1 MYDAIFFTDMSS
13 KVYHVRPLG
22 AYRLAS
28 ELRTH
33 GYRVLVVEYFSKWLK
48 SKKDLIKLLQTVISK
63 DTLFV
68 GYSSTFFSNDN
79 KIKESVDSYDNYYGL
94 TKLTTWPADVQTIN
108 FINKYIKTLNP
119 DIKIVYGG
127 ASAVNLSSHLQNSS
141 VDFVVQGL
149 ADTTVVEIMNS
160 LKNKK
165 HIPYNLKNNMKVID
179 HDIFATKFNF
189 TDSFTQYEASDCFD
203 TDEVL
208 SLETSR
214 GCLFK
219 CSFCA
224 FPLIGRKKNDPSY
237 HKPTSVIASELKRNY
252 EMFNVTKYM
261 FVDDTFNE
269 STEKL
274 IHVRDAIKQSGVDIK
289 FTCYLRLDLL
299 NRYPEQIGL
308 LKEMGIQSA
317 FLGIETLNKDAGT
330 AIGKTSHPDKVKA
343 SLQMLRDEWGEDVAT
358 HGSFI
363 AGLPHETEETIDTW
377 MDWVYNS
384 DLLSGF
390 FISELSLKGSFS
402 SDITRNPAK
411 YGYQV
416 DDWKWI
422 NNKGLDIIKAREISG
437 KWMKKSWDNRRLKIS
452 GWDMLGLQ
460 NLGYEFDTL
469 KNLVIND
476 LPFKEMALKYESKF
490 DRYRTTLFNY
500 LEKQL

>member
-33 GYRVLVVEYFSKWLK
+33 GYRVLVVDYFSKWLQ
-48 SKKDLIKLLQTVISK
+48 SKKDLLKLIQTVISK

-68 GYSSTFFSNDN
+68 GYSSTFFSEDN
-79 KIKESVDSYDNYYGL
+79 QIKESVDSYENYYGGYL
-94 TKLTTWPADVQTIN
+94 STWPVNVQTIN
-108 FINKYIKTLNP
+108 LINKYIKACNP
-119 DIKIVYGG
+119 NIKIVYGG
-127 ASAVNLSSHLQNSS
+127 ASAVNLTPELQNSG
-141 VDFVVQGL
+141 VDLVVQGL

-160 LKNKK
+160 LKMKK

-203 TDEVL
+203 ADEVL

-224 FPLIGRKKNDPSY
+224 FPLIGRKKNDLSY

-274 IHVRDAIKQSGVDIK
+274 LHIHDAIKQSGVDIK
-289 FTCYLRLDLL
+289 FSCYLRLDLL
-299 NRYPEQIGL
+299 NRYPEQIRL

-317 FLGIETLNKDAGT
+317 FLGIETLNRDAGV
-330 AIGKTSHPDKVKA
+330 AIGKTSHPEKVKA
-343 SLQMLRDEWGEDVAT
+343 SLQMLKDEWGDNVVT

-363 AGLPHETEETIDTW
+363 SGLPHETEETIDEW

-384 DLLSGF
+384 NLLTGY
-390 FISELSLKGSFS
+390 IIGALYLKGSFS

-416 DDWKWI
+416 NDWTWV
-422 NNKGLDIIKAREISG
+422 NNKGLNSTKAKEISNR
-437 KWMKKSWDNRRLKIS
+437 WMEKSWDNRRLKIS

-460 NLGYEFDTL
+460 NLGYEFTTL
-469 KNLVIND
+469 KNLAIND
-476 LPFKEMALKYESKF
+476 LPFKEIALKYESKF
-490 DRYRTTLFNY
+490 ARYRTALFNF
-500 LEKQL
+500 LERQL